1 MSLSKATVGVQHDAC
16 LVVFAPFP
24 DKVAGPIFHPGWD
37 GGPAL
42 IPAARLA
49 ADRINNR
56 SDVLA
61 GYRLRLLEGDSGCN
75 VEAKS
80 ALSVAVKVFE
90 HSLNCSV
97 VGIIG
102 PACTGATTFVG
113 DIGAR
118 DEVSLLQISPSATSP
133 ILISS
138 DYTNTFRILSSS
150 RQHVGAF
157 LRLMEHNG
165 WEDVAALYDADRK
178 YFLSTFEH
186 FQSVSS
192 HIGYYSPVDNN
203 TIPLDVIWARYRVV
217 FVFVGASLAR
227 RILCLAYHFQP
238 SLIYPIH
245 QWIFHDKTADQFLKD
260 FSFSYWN
267 RLYRCSKQQ
276 MEIATEGIILGIYRL
291 KRMDVTTETDVDL
304 TYEQFST
311 MYQIYL
317 TDYLMEL
324 NLTKVDYNQNGED
337 FATVYYDATWAMALC
352 LNHSLHDLAN
362 LNTTLSNY
370 SYGQPSATAVIKTHL
385 SSLKFEGLSG
395 RIAFQNSTRDSA
407 TIIDSYQLHYNISHG
422 NSCIIHIGYYN
433 NSELN
438 MSGKGRFVSSTFEK
452 VTVSVHSA
460 VTVVFFLLSVIGFAY
475 AASLHFLYIYYRKSK
490 AVKSSSPRLSHLIFS
505 GCYLLLLRSLLQGL
519 ADSGWMN
526 LTPQSRQHMIVT
538 GVFCNVAVWCE
549 TLGYSLILGT
559 LCVQQWRLYHI
570 FNHFRVKYY
579 YLSDQYLSS
588 FVVGL
593 IALDLIV
600 LMTWITTDPLL
611 AEFQLQMV
619 EYYDNESQQPFIP
632 IRGFCTSQHRSIYY
646 SILWSINILV
656 SVCVVV
662 LSTLNRHISLKHF
675 NSTVSVNVMVYIG
688 NVLSVLCT
696 VISFVMEERNIHYAY
711 TLRQLC
717 FLSVV
722 FLVCIFIFWPKIW
735 TNVQRQLVQPN
746 YQQTRKYFV
755 SPPTV
760 N

>member
-1 MSLSKATVGVQHDAC
+1 MAILMLVALYIAAVFNATASVPQDVC
-16 LVVFAPFP
+16 LAVLAPFP
-24 DKVAGPIFHPGWD
+24 DETVGLGPSFHPGWD

-56 SDVLA
+56 TDVLA

-80 ALSVAVKVFE
+80 ALSVAVNVFE
-90 HSLNCSV
+90 QLNCSV

-192 HIGYYSPVDNN
+192 HIGYYSPVGNN
-203 TIPLDVIWARYRVV
+203 AIPLDDIWARYRVV

-260 FSFSYWN
+260 FSFSYRN
-267 RLYRCSKQQ
+267 KLYRCSKQQ
-276 MEIATEGIILGIYRL
+276 MEIATEGIILNIYRL

-304 TYEQFST
+304 TYEQFSST
-311 MYQIYL
+311 YPMYL
-317 TDYLMEL
+317 TDYLRDV
-324 NLTKVDYNQNGED
+324 NLTKEDYNQNGED
-337 FATVYYDATWAMALC
+337 FATVYYDATWAMALS

-362 LNTTLSNY
+362 LNITLSNY

-395 RIAFQNSTRDSA
+395 RIAFQNSTRDPI
-407 TIIDSYQLHYNISHG
+407 TIIDSYQLHYNRS
-422 NSCIIHIGYYN
+422 SSSIHIGYYN
-433 NSELN
+433 NSILN
-438 MSGKGRFVSSTFEK
+438 TAGKGKFVSGTFEI
-452 VTVSVHSA
+452 VVVSIHPA
-460 VTVVFFLLSVIGFAY
+460 VSTIFFLLPLLIFVY
-475 AASLHFLYIYYRKSK
+475 AAILHILYIYARKSRAIK
-490 AVKSSSPRLSHLIFS
+490 ASSPTLSHLIFS
-505 GCYLLLLRSLLQGL
+505 GCYLLLLRSVLKTM
-519 ADSGWMN
+519 AACEWMN
-526 LTPQSRQHMIVT
+526 LTPRQHMIVV
-538 GVFCNVAVWCE
+538 GVLCNVTVWCE
-549 TLGYSLILGT
+549 TIGYSLILDT
-559 LCVQQWRLYHI
+559 LFVQIWRIYHI
-570 FNHFRVKYY
+570 FNHFKMKHFF
-579 YLSDQYLSS
+579 LSDEYLAGY
-588 FVVGL
+588 VVCL
-593 IALDLIV
+593 LV
-600 LMTWITTDPLL
+600 LNLTVLLTWTISDPLL
-611 AEFQLQMV
+611 AELEIQEV
-619 EYYDNESQQPFIP
+619 EYSQSQEPVIP
-632 IRGFCTSQHRSIYY
+632 VRSFCNSKNDSIYY
-646 SILWSINILV
+646 SIPWCVNFLI
-656 SVCVVV
+656 SVGLIVF
-662 LSTLNRHISLKHF
+662 STLNRHITRLHF
-675 NSTVSVNVMVYIG
+675 NTTVQVNKVVYIG
-688 NVLSVLCT
+688 NGLAVLCT
-696 VISFVMEERNIHYAY
+696 VIGFTVWRNNIHYSFI
-711 TLRQLC
+711 LWQVS

-722 FLVCIFIFWPKIW
+722 LLVCTFIFLPRIW
-735 TNVQRQLVQPN
+735 RSTHRVQSKHHL
-746 YQQTRKYFV
+746 RKTSV
-755 SPPTV
+755 CL
-760 N
+760 